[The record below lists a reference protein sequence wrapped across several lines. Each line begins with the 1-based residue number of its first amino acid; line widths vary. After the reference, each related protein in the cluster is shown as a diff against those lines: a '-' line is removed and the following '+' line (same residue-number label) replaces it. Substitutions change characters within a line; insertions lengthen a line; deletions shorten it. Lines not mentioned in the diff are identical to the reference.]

1 MNLPN
6 LPTCGPSR
14 ATAIDVSNH
23 LHSVQGTYIQAH
35 EHGSSRDSLL
45 LLRDAGTLL
54 NLCGES
60 LGGRQK
66 KLRYNDALSSH
77 LPAFAVRGRMR
88 GFSARSI
95 LDHLLRKGM
104 PGAAVGGSFAN
115 SRDQTRQLFPA
126 RPQEM
131 ASCHLDHRGWPLCLG
146 VALSTRR
153 DHHAIRHHG
162 SGRGAQEL
170 HRQYRLL

>member
-66 KLRYNDALSSH
+66 SSGTMMRSVPTCRHSQFAEGCEALA
-77 LPAFAVRGRMR
+77 P
-88 GFSARSI
+88 SI

-146 VALSTRR
+146 IALSTRR

>member
-14 ATAIDVSNH
+14 ATAIDVPNH
-23 LHSVQGTYIQAH
+23 LHSVQGTCIQAH
-35 EHGSSRDSLL
+35 EHGLSRDSLL

-54 NLCGES
+54 KLCGES

-66 KLRYNDALSSH
+66 SSGTMMRSVPTCRLSEFAGGCEAL
-77 LPAFAVRGRMR
+77 
-88 GFSARSI
+88 ARSI
-95 LDHLLRKGM
+95 LDHLLRNGM